1 MNNPHHSQ
9 SPSFLF
15 PRHFTLISLSISR
28 HLFLLPPHHPLFHPP
43 HSRITK
49 IPPISST
56 KRSLKRRQNLL
67 RTEESP
73 QSHMEVEEVPNQNVG
88 RGREDSPMQQDHTEE
103 LSPESTHTVPSYHS
117 NITNRTQRRFFRK
130 SRRTCSTTPRFRQ
143 SISFSRQI

>member
-1 MNNPHHSQ
+1 MM
-9 SPSFLF
+9 
-15 PRHFTLISLSISR
+15 RI
-28 HLFLLPPHHPLFHPP
+28 HPLCITLSFQPQMIPFSFNHPP
-43 HSRITK
+43 YLSFSPPPSQTTK

-73 QSHMEVEEVPNQNVG
+73 QTQMEVEELPNQNVG
-88 RGREDSPMQQDHTEE
+88 DGREDSPIQQEHTDE
-103 LSPESTHTVPSYHS
+103 LSPDSVHIVPYSS
-117 NITNRTQRRFFRK
+117 PFVTNRTQRRFFRK

>member
-1 MNNPHHSQ
+1 MMHIHPLCITHPFQPQMIPFPFNHLPYLSF
-9 SPSFLF
+9 SP
-15 PRHFTLISLSISR
+15 P
-28 HLFLLPPHHPLFHPP
+28 PPHT
-43 HSRITK
+43 TK

-73 QSHMEVEEVPNQNVG
+73 HTHMEVEELPNQNVG
-88 RGREDSPMQQDHTEE
+88 DGREGSPIQQEHMDE
-103 LSPESTHTVPSYHS
+103 LSPDSVHIVPYSS
-117 NITNRTQRRFFRK
+117 PFVTNRTQRRFFRK

>member
-1 MNNPHHSQ
+1 M
-9 SPSFLF
+9 
-15 PRHFTLISLSISR
+15 RI
-28 HLFLLPPHHPLFHPP
+28 HPLCITHPFQP
-43 HSRITK
+43 QIIPFPFNHLPYLSFSPPPSRITK

-73 QSHMEVEEVPNQNVG
+73 QTQMEVEELPNQNVG
-88 RGREDSPMQQDHTEE
+88 DGREDSPIQQEHMDE
-103 LSPESTHTVPSYHS
+103 LSPDSVHIVPYSS
-117 NITNRTQRRFFRK
+117 PFVTNRTQRRFFRK